1 MPGHRSAAGEI
12 YKILGGRDQKNTV
25 AQPVL
30 SEEETDGDYTDLVSH
45 AANPD
50 AHHPQ
55 LHHEEHEEGG
65 SDPVAVSDNMLGE
78 RVIDDSIA
86 PTGNSGLLSSLLGW
100 FAAMIKAVTGKESW
114 RTPPATSLE
123 AAYEHITDSA
133 RHLQLACRCATVSNI
148 NLSGIQTIDG
158 ISLLAGQR
166 VLVKNQTDQR
176 QNGVYIVGSAAWI
189 RATDFDESSDLK
201 AGVFIYIAEGTVN
214 KKKVF
219 HLTTTGQII
228 LGTTNIVFENI
239 DQGGGAGSGD
249 MTKAVYDPDEDGVV
263 EAAAHALAAD
273 HAGHSDTAD
282 LAMTADTALDSE
294 KLGGHP
300 ASNFATQAELLVY
313 ATDIDFYSDG
323 VKVEFSDSSTAE
335 YAWIKDYQGRITSL
349 EKVSVEP
356 SEVTSISY
364 NQGNRP

>member
-65 SDPVAVSDNMLGE
+65 SDPIAVSDNMLGE
-78 RVIDDSIA
+78 RVIDDSIQ
-86 PTGNSGLLSSLLGW
+86 PIVNTGLLTSLLSW
-100 FAAMIKAVTGKESW
+100 LAAMIKAVTGKESW
-114 RTPPATSLE
+114 KTPPATSLE
-123 AAYEHITDSA
+123 LAHEHIKNGLS
-133 RHLQLACRCATVSNI
+133 HLRLACRCATVSNI
-148 NLSGIQTIDG
+148 NLSGTQTIDG
-158 ISLLAGQR
+158 ISLLGGER
-166 VLVKNQTDQR
+166 VLVKNQTEQR
-176 QNGVYIVGSAAWI
+176 QNGVYIVGSAVWI

-201 AGVFIYIAEGTVN
+201 AGVFVYIAEGTVN

-219 HLTTTGQII
+219 HLTTTGQIVV
-228 LGTTNIVFENI
+228 GTTNIIFENI

-249 MTKAVYDPDEDGVV
+249 MTKTVYDPDEDGVV
-263 EAAAHALAAD
+263 ENAAHALVAD
-273 HAGHSDTAD
+273 HAGYSDTAD

-294 KLGGHP
+294 RLGGHL
-300 ASNFATQAELLVY
+300 ASHFATQTELLVY
-313 ATDIDFYSDG
+313 AMDIDFYSDG
-323 VKVEFSDSSTAE
+323 VRVIFSDASTAE
-335 YAWIKDYQGRITSL
+335 YAWVKDYQGRITSL
-349 EKVSVEP
+349 VKVSSEP
-356 SEVTSISY
+356 IEATSISY